1 MITRRLLRY
10 ESLLN
15 FYAFDLQAKK
25 HLLINTSHKNLEA
38 QGRGI
43 FFQSDGLSSV
53 EFLFE
58 IQRCLSI
65 HT

>member
-43 FFQSDGLSSV
+43 FFSQTG
-53 EFLFE
+53 
-58 IQRCLSI
+58 
-65 HT
+65 

>member
-25 HLLINTSHKNLEA
+25 HLLINTSHKDLKA

-43 FFQSDGLSSV
+43 FFSQTG
-53 EFLFE
+53 
-58 IQRCLSI
+58 
-65 HT
+65 